1 MEATGGM
8 SASLPELDLLLTG
21 GRLEAKHAVQAAY
34 HQRNGWKA
42 PWNGWKMW
50 KTARNWMVLM
60 TFFDGL

>member
-1 MEATGGM
+1 M

-42 PWNGWKMW
+42 VEWVENSPELDGFND
-50 KTARNWMVLM
+50 
-60 TFFDGL
+60 FF

>member
-42 PWNGWKMW
+42 VEWVENSPELDGFND
-50 KTARNWMVLM
+50 
-60 TFFDGL
+60 FF